1 MRRHVAGS
9 VVVALGVTTG
19 TFLGCSTTRG
29 PLGAGMDAA
38 ANRLFPVEQEV
49 QMGQQMSAEAEKELK
64 LSQDPQLVGYVRAIG
79 ERLVAA
85 AGDDV
90 PAGIQYRFNVVEDDA
105 TVNAFAMPGGHVY
118 IYTGL
123 LRLAESEAE
132 VAGVMG
138 HEIAHVTRRHIAE
151 QLVAQYGLQ
160 TIVGLALGREPG
172 ILGQLASAA
181 AGQGFLLK
189 YSRDHER
196 EADYYGIAYE
206 AQAGWNPE
214 GFVMFFQK
222 MEQLGRSG
230 VPTFLLTH
238 PEPGERI
245 ENAQERIA
253 ELGNVPQEWGR
264 ERYRQMAL
272 SRLGP
277 PTSK

>member
-1 MRRHVAGS
+1 MRRVVAS
-9 VVVALGVTTG
+9 VAVALGVSTA
-19 TFLGCSTTRG
+19 TFVGCSTTRG

-49 QMGQQMSAEAEKELK
+49 QMGAQMSAEVEKELK
-64 LSQDPQLVGYVRAIG
+64 LSQDQELVAYVRSIG

-85 AGDDV
+85 AGADV
-90 PAGIQYRFNVVEDDA
+90 PPGITYTFKVVDDDA
-105 TVNAFAMPGGHVY
+105 TVNAFAMPGGYIY

-132 VAGVMG
+132 LAGVMG
-138 HEIAHVTRRHIAE
+138 HEVAHVTRRHIAE

-160 TIVGLALGREPG
+160 TVIGLALGQEAG

-196 EADYYGIAYE
+196 EADHYGIAYE

-214 GFVMFFQK
+214 GFVVFFQK
-222 MEQLGRSG
+222 MEQLGGSG

-238 PEPGERI
+238 PAPAERL

-253 ELGNVPQEWGR
+253 ELGGVPQEWGR
-264 ERYRQMAL
+264 ERYAQSVL
-272 SRLGP
+272 SRLGA
-277 PTSK
+277 PTTK